1 MLVQD
6 SLDASAV
13 LMQFG
18 VGMLFSLLLGIHLGR
33 DHLAHGIVV
42 LFYHYHLVDRHR
54 NLETIFILYQHDILA
69 LEASHLSAAY
79 FAQESYFITFL
90 HISIYFFIFISLF
103 IYP

>member
-33 DHLAHGIVV
+33 DHLAHGIVI
-42 LFYHYHLVDRHR
+42 LLYHYHLVDRHR

-69 LEASHLSAAY
+69 LEASHLSAAH

-90 HISIYFFIFISLF
+90 HISI
-103 IYP
+103 